1 MDLQALLCLSLL
13 GIVAM
18 LAHLLVTRSLKLA
31 DAATVVPLQYT
42 LLFWAVVFGWI
53 FFGDTP
59 GWTVILGSG
68 LIVASGLFIF
78 FREQQ
83 LKRRQLPQ
91 PDPAIEAGLG
101 EITR

>member
-1 MDLQALLCLSLL
+1 MDGEAILQLGML

-18 LAHLLVTRSLKLA
+18 LAHILVNRALKLA

-42 LLFWAVVFGWI
+42 LLLWAVVFGWW
-53 FFGDTP
+53 FFGDMP
-59 GWTVILGSG
+59 RPTVIIGAG

-83 LKRRQLPQ
+83 LKRQGRS
-91 PDPAIEAGLG
+91 I
-101 EITR
+101 

>member
-1 MDLQALLCLSLL
+1 MAKRYLQLGAL

-18 LAHLLVTRSLKLA
+18 LAHILVNRSLKLA

-42 LLFWAVVFGWI
+42 LLFWAVVFGWF

-59 GWTVILGSG
+59 RPTVLVGAA

-83 LKRRQLPQ
+83 LKKRN
-91 PDPAIEAGLG
+91 AKA
-101 EITR
+101 

>member
-1 MDLQALLCLSLL
+1 MMLCLL

-18 LAHLLVTRSLKLA
+18 LAHIFVTRALKLA

-42 LLFWAVVFGWI
+42 LLLWAIIFGWA

-59 GWTVILGSG
+59 KLTTLTGAGM
-68 LIVASGLFIF
+68 IVAAGLFIF

-83 LKRRQLPQ
+83 IKRRESRR
-91 PDPAIEAGLG
+91 A
-101 EITR
+101 